1 MKKFVSLIIVML
13 LVFTNLTGC
22 TTATVQEPMSETTK
36 DESASSNSDLT
47 QSEDD
52 IIRIN
57 EGEIVLEDAPV
68 VGTLKYVKSLNLEY
82 AKAFKVDYFEKGYTL
97 LTVGEDTQYLIIPE
111 NRQVPE
117 DLSTDITM
125 IQRPI
130 QGLYISTT
138 PTMSLINAMQGL
150 DYVRF
155 CGTKIEDWSIDEV
168 AQAMTDGK
176 IIFAGKYNE
185 PDYELL
191 VENGTNLT
199 IQSAMIDSVPD
210 VIAKFKE
217 LSIPVIVDRGSNE
230 THPLGKVEWLKF
242 YAALLDI
249 DMSIAN
255 ELFDKQATKVNA
267 LSNNE
272 KTGKTVAIFYIT
284 SKGKL
289 YVRNIDDYVT
299 KMVELAGGQY
309 IFTDLENSGSNSTT
323 MEMEAFYDQAKDA
336 DYILYMYS
344 TGGKPNTLEDLLEKN
359 ALISDFKAVKEGHV
373 WATCPEFFQI
383 SDVMGNMI
391 GDINTVLTTDDE
403 SLTKLDY
410 LFKLK

>member
-1 MKKFVSLIIVML
+1 MKKFISLIMVML
-13 LVFTNLTGC
+13 FVFASLTGC
-22 TTATVQEPMSETTK
+22 TATVQE
-36 DESASSNSDLT
+36 SASGTQKTENV
-47 QSEDD
+47 QSESD
-52 IIRIN
+52 RLEN
-57 EGEIVLEDAPV
+57 EAVNLSEGEVVLESQPV
-68 VGTLKYVKSLNLEY
+68 AGHLKYIKSLKLEY
-82 AKAFKVDYFEKGYTL
+82 AHAFKVDYFEKGYTL

-111 NRQVPE
+111 HGQVPE
-117 DLSTDITM
+117 DLSADITM

-199 IQSAMIDSVPD
+199 IQSAMIDAEPD
-210 VIAKFKE
+210 VVSKFNE
-217 LSIPVIVDRGSNE
+217 LSIPVIIDRGSNE

-242 YAALLDI
+242 YAALLDL

-255 ELFDKQATKVNA
+255 ELFDKQAETVKT

-289 YVRNIDDYVT
+289 YVRNMDDYVT

-391 GDINTVLTTDDE
+391 GDINTVLTTDDA
-403 SLTKLDY
+403 SLTNLKY